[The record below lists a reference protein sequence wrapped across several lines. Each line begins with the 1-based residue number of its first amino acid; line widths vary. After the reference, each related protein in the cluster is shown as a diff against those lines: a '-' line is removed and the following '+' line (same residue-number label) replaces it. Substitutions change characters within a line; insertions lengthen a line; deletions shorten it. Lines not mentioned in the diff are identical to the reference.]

1 MKEQHVIADQMAEIR
16 LSYKPLRKPHTPVIK
31 TSEESYRQAIKY
43 FPSDTIALQEHFIV
57 LFLNRSNYLIGGCL
71 LSSGGISGTIADLRI
86 ILGIALK
93 SVASAIVVV
102 HNHPS
107 GNKFPSASDKD
118 LTQKLKSAAALMD
131 IQLLDHLIVSPTEGE
146 YYSFAD
152 EGIL

>member
-1 MKEQHVIADQMAEIR
+1 MKEQHVVSDQMAEIR
-16 LSYKPLRKPHTPVIK
+16 LSYKPLRKPNTPVIK

-43 FPSDTIALQEHFIV
+43 FPKDTIALQEHFIV
-57 LFLNRSNYLIGGCL
+57 LFLNRSNYLIGGFL
-71 LSSGGISGTIADLRI
+71 LSSGGISGTIADVRI
-86 ILGIALK
+86 ILGVALK
-93 SVASAIVVV
+93 SVASAIIIA

-118 LTQKLKSAAALMD
+118 LTQRLKSAAALMD
-131 IQLLDHLIVSPTEGE
+131 IQLLDHLIITPSEGE